1 MRYPTHS
8 PFRFHVWGSSTNRA
22 FSMAVIAAA
31 DALCAAQ
38 NCFSRACLRSLI
50 RPAMLVD
57 RPDKATLAE
66 RFAAAFD
73 AVAPDISVCHLHPP
87 MLPRDGPTVN
97 VSARRHAACVEGCT
111 RAAGRPC

>member
-1 MRYPTHS
+1 
-8 PFRFHVWGSSTNRA
+8 
-22 FSMAVIAAA
+22 
-31 DALCAAQ
+31 
-38 NCFSRACLRSLI
+38 
-50 RPAMLVD
+50 MLVD

-66 RFAAAFD
+66 RLKAAFD
-73 AVAPDISVCHLHPP
+73 VLAPDISACHLHAP